1 MSSKVERYEESSNQ
15 FSASIIEEIRN
26 SVYEKHPFSRQDDDD
41 KDWIGS
47 ALTEADTDDAIDT
60 EEDAFLKWLKI
71 SLFGGF
77 VLVVLMLIMTLHPT
91 LLTVLLTTS
100 VFVFAVAVII
110 AVQMKTAEDKDVLG
124 TTAAYAAVLVVFVG
138 TTTFTE
144 TLKKSVIAF
153 IVTGVIVGCTFVAL
167 ASAVL
172 LTFIRYWKE
181 VDQGD
186 LPGGKLKWVLRKGL
200 HTVFNSFLSPFGSF

>member
-1 MSSKVERYEESSNQ
+1 MSSKLERYEESSNQ

-26 SVYEKHPFSRQDDDD
+26 SVYEKYPFSRQDDDD

-47 ALTEADTDDAIDT
+47 ALKEADADDAIDT

-71 SLFGGF
+71 SLFCGF

-91 LLTVLLTTS
+91 LLTVLLTS
-100 VFVFAVAVII
+100 SGRSGHHCGLCCSPCRIRR
-110 AVQMKTAEDKDVLG
+110 
-124 TTAAYAAVLVVFVG
+124 

-172 LTFIRYWKE
+172 LTFIQYWKE